1 MTTVTTKK
9 TKFEEMSDKM
19 KFVYKW
25 HNGLVLEKVLR
36 GATKD
41 ETFKFIRDENDYTF
55 INEEGK
61 KVIIDNEGDI
71 VKSDIKVPSVF
82 IETCQ
87 NRLSKTNEILKAIYA

>member
-1 MTTVTTKK
+1 MTAMTTEK
-9 TKFEEMSDKM
+9 TKLEGMSDKM
-19 KFVYKW
+19 KFVYRW

-41 ETFKFIRDENDYTF
+41 KTFKFIRDEDDYTF

-61 KVIIDNEGDI
+61 QVIIDNEGNI
-71 VKSDIKVPSVF
+71 VKSDIKVPLVF

-87 NRLSKTNEILKAIYA
+87 NRLSKTNEMLKAIYA

>member
-1 MTTVTTKK
+1 MATVTTKK
-9 TKFEEMSDKM
+9 TKLEGMSDKM
-19 KFVYKW
+19 KFIYKW

-61 KVIIDNEGDI
+61 QVIIDNEGNI
-71 VKSDIKVPSVF
+71 VKSDIKVPLVF
-82 IETCQ
+82 IEICQ
-87 NRLSKTNEILKAIYA
+87 NRLSRTNEMLRAIWA